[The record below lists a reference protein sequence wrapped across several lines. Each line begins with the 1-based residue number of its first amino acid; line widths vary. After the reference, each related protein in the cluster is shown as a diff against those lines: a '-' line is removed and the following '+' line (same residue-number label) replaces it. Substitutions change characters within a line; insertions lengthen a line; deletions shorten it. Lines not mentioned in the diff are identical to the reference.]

1 LNSSAQDLALREAER
16 EKRAVALSSVLACVV
31 LLAMKTIVGLGSNS
45 LGVISEAA
53 HSGLDLIATI
63 ITYLSVRVADK
74 PADADH
80 LYGHAKFENF
90 GAILETALLLIACT
104 WIVWEAIHR
113 LLRGVEVE
121 PSALA
126 FSVLFLTL
134 GIDWFRSRALLRVAR
149 KHDSQALEAD
159 ALHFSTDL
167 WTTLVV
173 LFGLAAVWASQRF
186 AIPWLRHAD
195 PIAALVV
202 AAAVLYIGF
211 RLAKRSVDVLT
222 DAAPAGV
229 RAQVEAAASGVDGV
243 LSVDRVRARRAGN
256 RTFVDVTVSVARTAP
271 FERVHDVSDQ
281 VEAAVEKAL
290 PHADVVVHMEPRAHA
305 AETLFDKVRAI
316 AQRHNLLVHE
326 LSAHQVHGDGEPE
339 RLLLELDAEV
349 DENLSLRQAHELIDR
364 VERAIQRELPEVAE
378 INTHIETLDRE
389 ILPAAEL
396 DELARALD
404 DHLREARF
412 HFPELLD
419 THDVRVRQV
428 KGKIVASCHATFRGS
443 LPITRVH
450 DITQQLE
457 ARVYRHFPHLFRLV
471 IHTEPSDEV
480 PTA

>member
-1 LNSSAQDLALREAER
+1 MNTAVQEIALRAAER

-31 LLAMKTIVGLGSNS
+31 LLAMKAIVGLSSNS
-45 LGVISEAA
+45 LGVLSEAA
-53 HSGLDLIATI
+53 HSGLDLIATV

-80 LYGHAKFENF
+80 PYGHAKFENF
-90 GAILETALLLIACT
+90 GAILETALLLIACA
-104 WIVWEAIHR
+104 WIVWEAVHR
-113 LLRGVEVE
+113 LIDQVEVE
-121 PSALA
+121 PSLLA
-126 FSVLFLTL
+126 FTVLFLTL
-134 GIDWFRSRALLRVAR
+134 GIDWFRSRALMRVAR

-186 AIPWLRHAD
+186 GIPWLRHAD
-195 PIAALVV
+195 PVAALVV

-229 RAQVEAAASGVDGV
+229 RAQVEAVAGSVDGV

-271 FERVHDVSDQ
+271 FERVHQISDQ
-281 VEAAVEKAL
+281 VEAAVAGAL

-316 AQRHNLLVHE
+316 AQRQNLLVHE
-326 LSAHQVHGDGEPE
+326 LSAHQVHGGDDGDPE

-349 DENLSLRQAHELIDR
+349 DENLSLREAHELIDR
-364 VERAIQRELPEVAE
+364 VEREIQRELPQVAE

-396 DELARALD
+396 DELARALE

-428 KGKIVASCHATFRGS
+428 KGKIVASCHATFSGS

-471 IHTEPSDEV
+471 IHTEPAE
-480 PTA
+480 